1 MIGGE
6 RLVIENLVR
15 VLLDDVGY
23 GEDRVVTRSGRQIV
37 ENFEYRIR
45 SVLKKATEWRV
56 LIVRVLVFW
65 CFRSGWRIWTRGCP
79 A

>member
-23 GEDRVVTRSGRQIV
+23 GEDRVVTRSARQIV

-56 LIVRVLVFW
+56 
-65 CFRSGWRIWTRGCP
+65 
-79 A
+79 